1 MLSTYTKKLV
11 QKKDLTRTETYE
23 AFDMMMTQN
32 VEDIKIASF
41 LSALRTKGETL
52 SELVGGAEFLRNHAS
67 KIESLKNGI
76 DTCGTGGD
84 GFNTFNISTISALV
98 LASLDLPVYKHGN
111 KSISGKCGSADVLE
125 KSGIMLNLSKEQIA
139 RGIEKTGFGFF
150 FAPLFHPV
158 MKQVAP
164 VRRALGMP
172 TIFNMLGPL
181 VNPAGVKVQ
190 VLGVYHPSL
199 TELFANA
206 LKELGA
212 EKALVFSSEEGL
224 DEISPFSKTMISE
237 LRNGQIQTYTVDSTD
252 FGAEKISF
260 EELKVR
266 QGETNEG
273 ILENVL
279 KGEDIPRKSVVA
291 MNAGAAL
298 YISGKVNSL
307 KEGYH
312 NAQMAMLKGKAYD
325 TFVKYRDYTRECL
338 K

>member
-23 AFDMMMTQN
+23 AFDMMMTKN
-32 VEDIKIASF
+32 MEDVKIASF

-84 GFNTFNISTISALV
+84 GFDTFNISTISALV

-111 KSISGKCGSADVLE
+111 KSVSGKCGSADVLE
-125 KSGIMLNLSKEQIA
+125 KSGVLLNLSTEQIA
-139 RGIEKTGFGFF
+139 RGIEETGFGFF

-158 MKQVAP
+158 MKKVAP
-164 VRRALGMP
+164 VRKALGMP

-224 DEISPFSKTMISE
+224 DEISPFSKTVISE

-252 FGAEKISF
+252 FGAEEISF

-279 KGEDIPRKSVVA
+279 KGEDVPRKSVVA

-298 YISGKVNSL
+298 YISGKANSL

-325 TFVKYRDYTRECL
+325 TFVKYRDYTRECS